1 MTTGAASVALP
12 ATNVF
17 DHQALARLRLRARA
31 APGGGAASPVAGEFE
46 AVLLQTLLK
55 SLRAGVPA
63 SGLSPAGS
71 ASPLFTELLDQQRAL
86 TIARGRGL
94 GLAPRLTAP
103 VPAAGAP
110 AAPTPR
116 PLGAGTPAPLALA
129 DRGPAGFSLAGV
141 RRWAGPVPR
150 VALDAAAGLPLAG
163 AAAPLALA
171 ARPAAPDPAPDRAQ
185 FVADLWPHAE
195 AASAATGIPAHFLV
209 AQAALETGW
218 GEKVLKNAQGMS
230 SYNVFN
236 LKAGSRWD
244 GPTLSLPV
252 REYAE
257 GAPVTEHATFRMY
270 GSYADAFADY
280 ARLLTQAPRYAAVLG
295 QREAAD
301 FARTLHQAGFA
312 TDPGYAAKLERII
325 TGPTLRQGAPATS

>member
-1 MTTGAASVALP
+1 MTTGAASVSPA

-17 DHQALARLRLRARA
+17 DHQALARLRGRARA
-31 APGGGAASPVAGEFE
+31 APGGGVAAPVAGEFE

-55 SLRAGVPA
+55 SLRAGLPA

-86 TIARGRGL
+86 TLARGRGL
-94 GLAPRLTAP
+94 GLAPLLTAAP
-103 VPAAGAP
+103 GAP
-110 AAPTPR
+110 ATGTPTPGV
-116 PLGAGTPAPLALA
+116 PLGAGTPPPLALP

-141 RRWAGPVPR
+141 RRWAGAAPR
-150 VALDAAAGLPLAG
+150 VAGDAAPGWPRTG
-163 AAAPLALA
+163 AAAPWALA
-171 ARPAAPDPAPDRAQ
+171 ARPAAADPAPDRAQ

-195 AASAATGIPAHFLV
+195 AASAATGIPARFLV

-252 REYAE
+252 REYAA

-295 QREAAD
+295 QREAAA

-325 TGPTLRQGAPATS
+325 TGPTLRQRAPVTS

>member
-1 MTTGAASVALP
+1 MPSC
-12 ATNVF
+12 
-17 DHQALARLRLRARA
+17 R
-31 APGGGAASPVAGEFE
+31 
-46 AVLLQTLLK
+46 
-55 SLRAGVPA
+55 
-63 SGLSPAGS
+63 
-71 ASPLFTELLDQQRAL
+71 
-86 TIARGRGL
+86 
-94 GLAPRLTAP
+94 
-103 VPAAGAP
+103 
-110 AAPTPR
+110 
-116 PLGAGTPAPLALA
+116 
-129 DRGPAGFSLAGV
+129 
-141 RRWAGPVPR
+141 
-150 VALDAAAGLPLAG
+150 
-163 AAAPLALA
+163 